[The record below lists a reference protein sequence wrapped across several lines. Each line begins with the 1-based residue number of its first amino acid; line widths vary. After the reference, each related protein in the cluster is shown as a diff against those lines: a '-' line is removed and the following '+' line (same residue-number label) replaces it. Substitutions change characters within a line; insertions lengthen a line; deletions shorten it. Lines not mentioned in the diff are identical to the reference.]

1 MARTA
6 RKETGFLLLWL
17 IFFPAFLRL
26 LFHAINYGTAA
37 AELSPAQFA
46 MRKKKS
52 HVCHTKLL
60 KYFLKEHIYEHFGLQ
75 LDRSTNPSIYNT
87 SLGQWDKRIVNQA
100 SDVPSII
107 FFFMQNCL
115 QNYIQSICLF
125 FKKNTKIKVKS
136 FECPKSMESL
146 KK

>member
-1 MARTA
+1 MRARTA
-6 RKETGFLLLWL
+6 AAAARKEAGFLLLWL

-26 LFHAINYGTAA
+26 LFYAINYGTAA

-75 LDRSTNPSIYNT
+75 LDRSTFYN
-87 SLGQWDKRIVNQA
+87 SLLCIPAV
-100 SDVPSII
+100 
-107 FFFMQNCL
+107 L
-115 QNYIQSICLF
+115 YIRVTILTVSAL
-125 FKKNTKIKVKS
+125 TKIFATS
-136 FECPKSMESL
+136 ESL
-146 KK
+146 